1 MLDSFT
7 LRPLSV
13 VLVVAALCLMR
24 LFYSVDTRSVALDGS
39 HRKNALAQEHIYRSD
54 DTSKDLLIPNP
65 LP

>member
-7 LRPLSV
+7 LRPLRV

-24 LFYSVDTRSVALDGS
+24 LFCTVDTRSVALAGS
-39 HRKNALAQEHIYRSD
+39 HRRNALAQEHIYRSD
-54 DTSKDLLIPNP
+54 GRSKDQLNQNQ

>member
-24 LFYSVDTRSVALDGS
+24 LFYSVDTRSLALVGS
-39 HRKNALAQEHIYRSD
+39 HRKNALAQEHICRSD
-54 DTSKDLLIPNP
+54 DTSKDLLTQSPP
-65 LP
+65 P

>member
-24 LFYSVDTRSVALDGS
+24 LFYSVDTRSVALAGS
-39 HRKNALAQEHIYRSD
+39 HRRNALAQEHIYRSD
-54 DTSKDLLIPNP
+54 DRNKDQLNQNR

>member
-24 LFYSVDTRSVALDGS
+24 LFSSVDTRSVALAGI
-39 HRKNALAQEHIYRSD
+39 HRRNALAQEHIYRSD
-54 DTSKDLLIPNP
+54 DRNKDQLNPNS